1 VWSIKVDA
9 IVLPLTKF
17 ANSVTFSPA
26 NRSHSHAP
34 LEPLR
39 TGLRVLDDGMKK
51 DDGMKQN

>member
-1 VWSIKVDA
+1 VWSIKVHA

-17 ANSVTFSPA
+17 VNSVTFSPA

-39 TGLRVLDDGMKK
+39 LRVLDDGMK
-51 DDGMKQN
+51 DDGMKPN